1 VKREAEG
8 SAGPEAMVGLAWDE
22 LARRARAHQR
32 RHARRRR
39 SGDHGRH
46 GSVPGAVAERGGVPR
61 SGPGEAAHVRRCPR
75 RALAPLADDHP
86 RGVPVPHG
94 AVPAAGDHGGRVT
107 DAGVGQGVHAVG
119 EGRWALAHA
128 ERAASAAAR
137 PRQGAM
143 CRGDLAA
150 QARGRGGEGGRL
162 IRSVRPQHLT
172 IPPCQHDLAV
182 RPLRWPGGHRRR
194 RENRCRGTS
203 QGCRVSVPIFC
214 GLI

>member
-1 VKREAEG
+1 MGEG
-8 SAGPEAMVGLAWDE
+8 WPET
-22 LARRARAHQR
+22 RA
-32 RHARRRR
+32 
-39 SGDHGRH
+39 
-46 GSVPGAVAERGGVPR
+46 PRGWV
-61 SGPGEAAHVRRCPR
+61 PR
-75 RALAPLADDHP
+75 RAPGRDTWPKRRPPNATHAVPERINAAP
-86 RGVPVPHG
+86 RGDAEAAITAVTAAYQAQEPNAGACLDRDQEKRLRGGDVLAAPWLHWRTTTPV
-94 AVPAAGDHGGRVT
+94 VT

-119 EGRWALAHA
+119 EGRRALAHA

-143 CRGDLAA
+143 CRGDSAA

-203 QGCRVSVPIFC
+203 QGCRVSVPI
-214 GLI
+214 LYVM